1 MSRCGKRTESFTLTR
16 CWETSALDDGFKT
29 LCFEVLARAG
39 GGLRISVRPDL
50 NAIIFVRG
58 RIDNEGGK
66 FFLLQSLREGHGVTL
81 AYDCRDLEHDGSLR
95 NQRGPRRSGI
105 FWRRHG
111 VCGGGGKFPARRAAL
126 AGEWR
131 GGFRCRDYL
140 LRRLQMVFGWFW
152 VGGMIKIP
160 IGIFW
165 RRRRRVRAFRL
176 CFRLERRR
184 GNSRIV
190 LERFADRRAEA
201 RIVLATTEQVN
212 EREDNSENHDEQHE
226 QPNQVPALQDKI
238 AAAFFFSRGHLSC
251 GLHTSLEPFSVKI
264 QPT

>member
-29 LCFEVLARAG
+29 LGFEVLARAG

-50 NAIIFVRG
+50 NAIRFVRG

-95 NQRGPRRSGI
+95 NQRGTRRSGI

-131 GGFRCRDYL
+131 GGFRCCDCL
-140 LRRLQMVFGWFW
+140 LRWLQMVFGRFL

-160 IGIFW
+160 VGIFW
-165 RRRRRVRAFRL
+165 GVRRIRNFRL
-176 CFRLERRR
+176 YFRLERRR

-190 LERFADRRAEA
+190 LERFANRRVEA
-201 RIVLATTEQVN
+201 RIVLAATEQIAG
-212 EREDNSENHDEQHE
+212 REDNSENHDEQHE
-226 QPNQVPALQDKI
+226 ESNQVPALQDKI
-238 AAAFFFSRGHLSC
+238 AAAFFFS
-251 GLHTSLEPFSVKI
+251 
-264 QPT
+264 